1 MLGDHIMAA
10 PVIHQGENSR
20 SLYLPK
26 GEWYGFFNDSTYSG
40 GKEITVPAPIR
51 AVDTYNKI
59 YTHPL
64 QGLPLF
70 VQAGS
75 VIPMQEVQQYVGQ
88 KHITSMTLR
97 VYNGA
102 SANSELYE
110 DDGHT
115 RIIDTA
121 STG

>member
-1 MLGDHIMAA
+1 
-10 PVIHQGENSR
+10 
-20 SLYLPK
+20 
-26 GEWYGFFNDSTYSG
+26 
-40 GKEITVPAPIR
+40 VPAPNR

-88 KHITSMTLR
+88 KHITNMTLR

-102 SANSELYE
+102 SAKSELYE

-115 RIIDTA
+115 QDYRHGQYRLTTFTTKSDDGRLDI
-121 STG
+121 